1 MVKPGYKQTKIG
13 VIPEDWET
21 SSLSAAFQK
30 LEAGVSVN
38 SDNSLSSEYHI
49 LKTSAVHDGVVD
61 TAETKPVIPQD
72 YLRLK
77 CPLVKGS
84 IIISRMNTPALVG
97 ECGFTKDAKTGT
109 YLPDRLW
116 QIQNFNKSSFDFVWL
131 NYLLNTKQY
140 RDAVRATATGTSNS
154 MKNISKERML
164 DIEIPRPPINEQE
177 NIAAALSEVDELI
190 NLVEKQID
198 KKKAIKQGAI
208 QELLT
213 GKRRLPGFSGEWRY
227 FNLKLIFQYVCNN
240 AAAIRVDID
249 SLRRFLRQMQ
259 SLDGDITA
267 HNTTY
272 VDRALERDKDYFDN
286 ILKQID
292 PNIQLD
298 EEQRRAVITDDDY
311 CLLVAG
317 AGAGKTTTM
326 AAKVKY
332 LVEKKSI
339 DPGEIIVISYTN
351 KAIGELRDRINK
363 GLGIPAK
370 ICTFHAFAYD
380 IVKQFSA
387 EPPEINFS
395 SQQIIFDMLEKSI
408 FHNKQL
414 MRNLVLFL
422 GYYFDLSEDV
432 FKFTDLNQYHLYK
445 AAQDFE
451 TLKSGLGEYIKKV
464 EQQRTKKTR
473 TITGEYLRSMQEVQ
487 IANFLYLN
495 GLDYEYERVYPFG
508 SPSRNKKYTP
518 DFYISQGEHSV
529 WLEHYALSE
538 SGYNSLFTPQQRQR
552 YLRAIS
558 DKRRLHKTNKT
569 TLLETWSFYT
579 DRRPLLDHLK
589 EVLENEGFILK
600 PRNLEEVYKKIVE
613 TGKDKYI
620 YKLIIFM
627 MKFIEQYKTTGY
639 DDGGFAILRERTDNP
654 RTLLF
659 LDIAEQVYHHYQS
672 VLKQRNQIDF
682 ADMINDA
689 HFYLQEIERQNV
701 MLPYKYI
708 IIDEFQDIARQRFNL
723 TKRLSQITQAKVVA
737 VGDDWQSIYAFSGSD
752 ITLFTRFL
760 ELMGAGTELKIT
772 HTYRNSQE
780 LIDIAGGFVQRN
792 TSQIRKQL
800 ISPKHLENPIVLE
813 VFDDSIKP
821 MERLADTIEH
831 VIGEII
837 SEYGEQ
843 SSILLIGRYNY
854 DMYKLYRTN
863 RFSELPGGAIR
874 SEKYPNAKI
883 TFMTAHSSKG
893 LGYDNVIL
901 INMFE
906 GKFGFPCQIEDDPII
921 KLVTYEDNSMP
932 FAEERR
938 LFYVAMTRTKNRV
951 YIAAP
956 KTKPSRFLVELIK
969 DFNIPHDD
977 ELNMQVVDLF
987 NLRCPVC
994 GFPLKYEFNKNYG
1007 LNLWICTNEAE
1018 LCDFMTNDRT
1028 HMHDILKCPKCTDG
1042 YLIVKKNPKNGDI
1055 FYGCTNYLNEEKKC
1069 TYMVPLESGHMKDD

>member
-1 MVKPGYKQTKIG
+1 MSLIRC
-13 VIPEDWET
+13 PECGNSISDKAEKCPHCGLPAAYF
-21 SSLSAAFQK
+21 SSLNQPTAHVEEEGLDYKNLQNILISFERDHAGLFSA
-30 LEAGVSVN
+30 EH
-38 SDNSLSSEYHI
+38 Y
-49 LKTSAVHDGVVD
+49 
-61 TAETKPVIPQD
+61 
-72 YLRLK
+72 
-77 CPLVKGS
+77 
-84 IIISRMNTPALVG
+84 ISH
-97 ECGFTKDAKTGT
+97 
-109 YLPDRLW
+109 
-116 QIQNFNKSSFDFVWL
+116 
-131 NYLLNTKQY
+131 
-140 RDAVRATATGTSNS
+140 RDA
-154 MKNISKERML
+154 
-164 DIEIPRPPINEQE
+164 Q
-177 NIAAALSEVDELI
+177 
-190 NLVEKQID
+190 
-198 KKKAIKQGAI
+198 
-208 QELLT
+208 
-213 GKRRLPGFSGEWRY
+213 RLRDTYGRY
-227 FNLKLIFQYVCNN
+227 SSSLNNKLIFQYVCNN
-240 AAAIRVDID
+240 AATIRVDID
-249 SLRRFLRQMQ
+249 LLRRFLRQMQ
-259 SLDGDITA
+259 TFDADITA

-272 VDRALERDKDYFDN
+272 VDRILERDKDYFDN

-332 LVEKKSI
+332 LVEKKNI

-351 KAIGELRDRINK
+351 KAIGELRERINK

-370 ICTFHAFAYD
+370 ICTFHAFAFD
-380 IVKQFSA
+380 IVKQFSV

-395 SQQIIFDMLEKSI
+395 SQQIIFDMLEKAI

-445 AAQDFE
+445 ASQDFE

-495 GLDYEYERVYPFG
+495 GLDYEYEQVYPFG
-508 SPSRNKKYTP
+508 SPSRSKKYTP

-538 SGYNSLFTPQQRQR
+538 SGYNSLFTPQQRQH

-558 DKRRLHKTNKT
+558 DKRRLHKANKT

-579 DRRPLLDHLK
+579 DRRTLLDHLR
-589 EVLENEGFILK
+589 EILEKEGFILK
-600 PRNLEEVYKKIVE
+600 PRDMEDVYKKIVE

-689 HFYLQEIERQNV
+689 HFYLQEIERQNIV
-701 MLPYKYI
+701 LPYKYI

-792 TSQIRKQL
+792 SSQIRKQL

-813 VFDDSIKP
+813 VFDDSVKP
-821 MERLADTIEH
+821 MEQLANTVEH
-831 VIGEII
+831 IIGEII

-863 RFSELPGGAIR
+863 RFSELPGGAVR
-874 SEKYPNAKI
+874 SKKYPNAKI

-969 DFNIPHDD
+969 DFNIPHSE

-994 GFPLKYEFNKNYG
+994 RFPLKYEFNKNYG

-1018 LCDFMTNDRT
+1018 LCDFMTNDRI

-1042 YLIVKKNPKNGDI
+1042 YLIVKKNPKNGDV
-1055 FYGCTNYLNEEKKC
+1055 FYGCTNYFNEEKKC
-1069 TYMVPLESGHMKDD
+1069 TNMVPLESGRSSQHDSTEDKQ

>member
-1 MVKPGYKQTKIG
+1 MALIRC
-13 VIPEDWET
+13 PECGNSISDRAEKCPHCGLPASYF
-21 SSLSAAFQK
+21 SSLSK
-30 LEAGVSVN
+30 NTPHMKEAGLDYKNLQNVLISFERDHAQLFSAEHYISHRDEQRLRDTYGKYN
-38 SDNSLSSEYHI
+38 ESL
-49 LKTSAVHDGVVD
+49 T
-61 TAETKPVIPQD
+61 
-72 YLRLK
+72 
-77 CPLVKGS
+77 
-84 IIISRMNTPALVG
+84 N
-97 ECGFTKDAKTGT
+97 
-109 YLPDRLW
+109 
-116 QIQNFNKSSFDFVWL
+116 
-131 NYLLNTKQY
+131 
-140 RDAVRATATGTSNS
+140 
-154 MKNISKERML
+154 
-164 DIEIPRPPINEQE
+164 
-177 NIAAALSEVDELI
+177 
-190 NLVEKQID
+190 
-198 KKKAIKQGAI
+198 
-208 QELLT
+208 
-213 GKRRLPGFSGEWRY
+213 
-227 FNLKLIFQYVCNN
+227 KLIFQYVCNN

-267 HNTTY
+267 HNSTY

-332 LVEKKSI
+332 LVEKKRI

-380 IVKQFSA
+380 IVKQFSV

-451 TLKSGLGEYIKKV
+451 TLRSGLGEYIKKV

-473 TITGEYLRSMQEVQ
+473 SITGEYLRSMQEVQ

-552 YLRAIS
+552 YFRAIS

-701 MLPYKYI
+701 TLPYKYI

-831 VIGEII
+831 IIGEIL

-969 DFNIPHDD
+969 DFNIPHND
-977 ELNMQVVDLF
+977 EINMQVVDLF

-1055 FYGCTNYLNEEKKC
+1055 FYGCTNYFNEERKC
-1069 TYMVPLESGHMKDD
+1069 TYMVPLESGSTNDQ

>member
-1 MVKPGYKQTKIG
+1 MALIRC
-13 VIPEDWET
+13 PEC
-21 SSLSAAFQK
+21 
-30 LEAGVSVN
+30 GN
-38 SDNSLSSEYHI
+38 SISDR
-49 LKTSAVHDGVVD
+49 
-61 TAETKPVIPQD
+61 AE
-72 YLRLK
+72 K
-77 CPLVKGS
+77 CPHCGLPASYFSPLSK
-84 IIISRMNTPALVG
+84 NTPHMKEVELDY
-97 ECGFTKDAKTGT
+97 KN
-109 YLPDRLW
+109 L
-116 QIQNFNKSSFDFVWL
+116 QNVLISFERDHAQLFSAEH
-131 NYLLNTKQY
+131 YISH
-140 RDAVRATATGTSNS
+140 RDAQRLRDTYGKYN
-154 MKNISKERML
+154 
-164 DIEIPRPPINEQE
+164 EI
-177 NIAAALSEVDELI
+177 
-190 NLVEKQID
+190 
-198 KKKAIKQGAI
+198 
-208 QELLT
+208 LT
-213 GKRRLPGFSGEWRY
+213 
-227 FNLKLIFQYVCNN
+227 NKLIFQYVCNN

-380 IVKQFSA
+380 IVKQFSV

-451 TLKSGLGEYIKKV
+451 TLRSGLGEYIKKV

-473 TITGEYLRSMQEVQ
+473 TISGEYLRSMQEVQ

-552 YLRAIS
+552 YLCAIS
-558 DKRRLHKTNKT
+558 DKRRIHKTNKT

-639 DDGGFAILRERTDNP
+639 DDGGFAVLRERTDNP

-701 MLPYKYI
+701 TLPYKYI

-813 VFDDSIKP
+813 VFDDSVKP

-831 VIGEII
+831 IISEIL

-863 RFSELPGGAIR
+863 RFSELPSGAIR

-921 KLVTYEDNSMP
+921 KLVTYE
-932 FAEERR
+932 E
-938 LFYVAMTRTKNRV
+938 
-951 YIAAP
+951 
-956 KTKPSRFLVELIK
+956 
-969 DFNIPHDD
+969 
-977 ELNMQVVDLF
+977 Q
-987 NLRCPVC
+987 
-994 GFPLKYEFNKNYG
+994 
-1007 LNLWICTNEAE
+1007 
-1018 LCDFMTNDRT
+1018 
-1028 HMHDILKCPKCTDG
+1028 
-1042 YLIVKKNPKNGDI
+1042 
-1055 FYGCTNYLNEEKKC
+1055 
-1069 TYMVPLESGHMKDD
+1069 

>member
-1 MVKPGYKQTKIG
+1 MSLIRC
-13 VIPEDWET
+13 PECGNSISDRAEKCPHCGLPASYF
-21 SSLSAAFQK
+21 SSLSK
-30 LEAGVSVN
+30 NTPHMKEAGLDYKNLQNVLISFER
-38 SDNSLSSEYHI
+38 DHAQLF
-49 LKTSAVHDGVVD
+49 SAEH
-61 TAETKPVIPQD
+61 
-72 YLRLK
+72 Y
-77 CPLVKGS
+77 
-84 IIISRMNTPALVG
+84 ISH
-97 ECGFTKDAKTGT
+97 
-109 YLPDRLW
+109 
-116 QIQNFNKSSFDFVWL
+116 
-131 NYLLNTKQY
+131 
-140 RDAVRATATGTSNS
+140 RDAQRLRDTYG
-154 MKNISKERML
+154 KY
-164 DIEIPRPPINEQE
+164 NE
-177 NIAAALSEVDELI
+177 S
-190 NLVEKQID
+190 
-198 KKKAIKQGAI
+198 
-208 QELLT
+208 LT
-213 GKRRLPGFSGEWRY
+213 
-227 FNLKLIFQYVCNN
+227 NKLIFQYVCNN
-240 AAAIRVDID
+240 SAAIRVDID
-249 SLRRFLRQMQ
+249 LLRRFLRQMQ

-267 HNTTY
+267 HNSTY

-332 LVEKKSI
+332 LVEKKNI

-380 IVKQFSA
+380 IVKQFSE

-538 SGYNSLFTPQQRQR
+538 SGYNSMFTPQERQR
-552 YLRAIS
+552 YLHAIS

-701 MLPYKYI
+701 TLPYKYI
-708 IIDEFQDIARQRFNL
+708 IIDEFQDIARQRFIL

-813 VFDDSIKP
+813 VFDDSVKP

-831 VIGEII
+831 IIGEIL

-969 DFNIPHDD
+969 DFNIPHND
-977 ELNMQVVDLF
+977 EINMQVVDLF

-1007 LNLWICTNEAE
+1007 LNLWICTNETE

-1055 FYGCTNYLNEEKKC
+1055 FYGCTNYFNEERKC
-1069 TYMVPLESGHMKDD
+1069 TYMVPLESGSKNDQ

>member
-1 MVKPGYKQTKIG
+1 MALIRC
-13 VIPEDWET
+13 PECGNSISDRAEKCPHCGLPASYF
-21 SSLSAAFQK
+21 SSLSK
-30 LEAGVSVN
+30 NTPHMKEAGLDYKNLQNVLISFER
-38 SDNSLSSEYHI
+38 DHAQLF
-49 LKTSAVHDGVVD
+49 SAEH
-61 TAETKPVIPQD
+61 
-72 YLRLK
+72 Y
-77 CPLVKGS
+77 
-84 IIISRMNTPALVG
+84 ISH
-97 ECGFTKDAKTGT
+97 
-109 YLPDRLW
+109 
-116 QIQNFNKSSFDFVWL
+116 
-131 NYLLNTKQY
+131 
-140 RDAVRATATGTSNS
+140 RDAQRLRDTYG
-154 MKNISKERML
+154 KY
-164 DIEIPRPPINEQE
+164 NE
-177 NIAAALSEVDELI
+177 S
-190 NLVEKQID
+190 
-198 KKKAIKQGAI
+198 
-208 QELLT
+208 LT
-213 GKRRLPGFSGEWRY
+213 
-227 FNLKLIFQYVCNN
+227 NKLIFQYVCNN
-240 AAAIRVDID
+240 SAAIRVDID
-249 SLRRFLRQMQ
+249 LLRRFLRQMQ

-267 HNTTY
+267 HNSTY

-332 LVEKKSI
+332 LVEKKNI

-380 IVKQFSA
+380 IVKQFSE

-473 TITGEYLRSMQEVQ
+473 TISGEYLRSMQEVQ

-538 SGYNSLFTPQQRQR
+538 SGYNSMFTPQERQR
-552 YLRAIS
+552 YLHAIS

-701 MLPYKYI
+701 TLPYKYI
-708 IIDEFQDIARQRFNL
+708 IIDEFQDIARQRFIL

-813 VFDDSIKP
+813 VFDDSVKP

-831 VIGEII
+831 IIGEIL

-969 DFNIPHDD
+969 DFNIPHND
-977 ELNMQVVDLF
+977 EINMQVVDLF

-1007 LNLWICTNEAE
+1007 LNLWICTNETE

-1055 FYGCTNYLNEEKKC
+1055 FYGCTNYFNEERKC
-1069 TYMVPLESGHMKDD
+1069 TYMVPLESGSKNDQ